1 MSQNTWFQ
9 DGPPSSYK
17 IQIMVVDIPQHLR
30 LDKKPVDTPFR
41 FRNFEEAS
49 QTAQEMFSG
58 YETRVVSSKDQP
70 HWQRPEKQM
79 SRSDMNENS
88 WYDVYGVT
96 PAYQVKYR
104 QQKNQQLQR
113 SENEKVFQD
122 LSKIKP
128 MAPGFP
134 LSVRPSQEPQRAQKS
149 QKSQKAQKQ
158 QTSQKSQKQQK
169 SQKAQ
174 TSQKAQKAQKPQGQE
189 Q

>member
-79 SRSDMNENS
+79 SKSDMNENS

-113 SENEKVFQD
+113 SENDKVFQD
-122 LSKIKP
+122 LSKMKP

-134 LSVRPSQEPQRAQKS
+134 LSVRPSQGS
-149 QKSQKAQKQ
+149 QKSQKPQKQ
-158 QTSQKSQKQQK
+158 QTSQKAQKKQT
-169 SQKAQ
+169 SQKAQKKQ
-174 TSQKAQKAQKPQGQE
+174 TSQKAQKAQGQE